1 MKVLFVCVGNS
12 CRSQMAEGWAKHL
25 GIEASS
31 AGCHPS
37 AFGVARNSVEAMA
50 EVDIDISDHR
60 PKPVF
65 LFFEQE
71 FDHIFSMGDD
81 VQCPREI
88 KVEGDWG
95 LPDPIGLDIDK
106 YREIRDQI
114 EQKVRALL

>member
-50 EVDIDISDHR
+50 EVDIDISGQR
-60 PKPVF
+60 PKPVS

-71 FDHIFSMGDD
+71 FDHIFWMGDD
-81 VQCPREI
+81 VQCPKEI
-88 KVEGDWG
+88 RVEGEWD
-95 LPDPIGLDIDK
+95 LPDTIEFDIDK

>member
-31 AGCHPS
+31 AGCPPS

-50 EVDIDISDHR
+50 DVDIDISGQR
-60 PKPVF
+60 PKPVT

-71 FDHIFSMGDD
+71 FDHIFTMGDD
-81 VQCPREI
+81 VLCPREI
-88 KVEGDWG
+88 KVEGDWD